1 MSGSGKELCKL
12 KKELKQDFKSYMLLV
27 NQPCF
32 VCTKCGR
39 AANKKKNLCAPKPLL
54 DR

>member
-1 MSGSGKELCKL
+1 MSQTLCKL
-12 KKELKQDFKSYMLLV
+12 KKELKQDLKSYTILV

-39 AANKKKNLCAPKPLL
+39 VANKKKNLCQAKKM
-54 DR
+54 